1 MNVRNRTVSL
11 GSPLPSRFVL
21 IPFNFYWIIAGE
33 VGLVGYALNTYAV
46 PFYNVVFV
54 VFAFT
59 LLNLT
64 VRRRLFTDAELLTI
78 YILLSTACAFP
89 SITLMTILVT
99 TVGHAFYFATPE
111 NEWKQLFYD
120 YLPRWL
126 LVDDSKAL
134 AGYYTGESSLSIVDI
149 IGVWIVPILSWA
161 AFMTVLV
168 LVMLCV
174 NVILRKQWVERE
186 RLAYPITQIA
196 FHVTHNTKSL
206 FSHRITWLGFG
217 IAASIAI
224 FNGLSFLYPTLPT
237 LPIKR
242 IGGWR
247 GFGHLFTEKPWNAV
261 GGISMSYYPF
271 VIGLGLLMP
280 LDLSFSELVL
290 LYFLQGTISLSKC
303 RWLVQSAGIPIY

>member
-1 MNVRNRTVSL
+1 MKEDERPR
-11 GSPLPSRFVL
+11 SPGVTWKSIAVTLVL

-54 VFAFT
+54 VFAFA
-59 LLNLT
+59 LLNLAVHRT
-64 VRRRLFTDAELLTI
+64 TRGRLFTNAELLTI
-78 YILLSTACAFP
+78 YILLSTACTFP

-99 TVGHAFYFATPE
+99 TVGHAFWFATPE
-111 NEWKQLFYD
+111 NEWKQLFWD

-126 LVDDSKAL
+126 LVDKPKVL
-134 AGYYTGESSLSIVDI
+134 TGYYTGESNLSTLEVL
-149 IGVWIVPILSWA
+149 GAWIVPVLSWA

-168 LVMLCV
+168 LVMLCI
-174 NVILRKQWVERE
+174 NVIVRKQWVERE

-224 FNGLSFLYPTLPT
+224 LNGFSFL
-237 LPIKR
+237 
-242 IGGWR
+242 
-247 GFGHLFTEKPWNAV
+247 
-261 GGISMSYYPF
+261 
-271 VIGLGLLMP
+271 
-280 LDLSFSELVL
+280 
-290 LYFLQGTISLSKC
+290 
-303 RWLVQSAGIPIY
+303 

>member
-1 MNVRNRTVSL
+1 MRENKRPKSHGVTWKSIAITL
-11 GSPLPSRFVL
+11 VL

-59 LLNLT
+59 LLNLAT
-64 VRRRLFTDAELLTI
+64 RRRLFTDAELLTI

-126 LVDDSKAL
+126 LVDDPKAL
-134 AGYYTGESSLSIVDI
+134 TGYYTGESSLSTVEI
-149 IGVWIVPILSWA
+149 ISIWIVPILSWA

-168 LVMLCV
+168 LVMFV
-174 NVILRKQWVERE
+174 YQRY
-186 RLAYPITQIA
+186 LA
-196 FHVTHNTKSL
+196 
-206 FSHRITWLGFG
+206 
-217 IAASIAI
+217 
-224 FNGLSFLYPTLPT
+224 
-237 LPIKR
+237 
-242 IGGWR
+242 
-247 GFGHLFTEKPWNAV
+247 EAV
-261 GGISMSYYPF
+261 GGTRAARLSDHADSVSRHPQHEIAVFAPHHMARIWNCGIYSDSQRLEFSVSDAAYLTQLS
-271 VIGLGLLMP
+271 GLGAGAG
-280 LDLSFSELVL
+280 LDTCSQKSRGMLSVVSVCP
-290 LYFLQGTISLSKC
+290 I
-303 RWLVQSAGIPIY
+303 IPSSSDLGC